1 MPMHVRHHSIITGT
15 GRAGTSFIV
24 QLLSHLGKETGFETL
39 FPFNLIAKGGLEF
52 DIRKD
57 NAPYIVKAPAICSY
71 IDEILSNETIVIDHA
86 FIPIRDLEAA
96 ARSRVDVQERFG
108 VSKTVP
114 GGLVFT
120 EDPQRQAGVL
130 AELFHN
136 LIFALT
142 RADIPMTFIAYPRL
156 IRDCDYLYEKLKPLV
171 ADIDRDRFCEAFH
184 KVRQPEWVHAFT
196 DHDK

>member
-1 MPMHVRHHSIITGT
+1 MPMHIRHHSIITGT

-24 QLLSHLGKETGFETL
+24 QLLSHFGKDTGGEAL
-39 FPFNLIAKGGLEF
+39 FPFSELAKAGLEI
-52 DIRKD
+52 DLRD
-57 NAPYIVKAPAICSY
+57 DSAPYIVKAPAICSY
-71 IDEILSNETIVIDHA
+71 IDEILSNKTIVIDHA
-86 FIPIRDLEAA
+86 FIPIRHLEAA
-96 ARSRVDVQERFG
+96 ARSRIDVQERSG

-120 EDPQRQAGVL
+120 KDPQTQAAVL

-156 IRDCDYLYEKLKPLV
+156 TRDCDYLYEKLKPLV
-171 ADIDRDRFCEAFH
+171 ADIDRDRFCEAFD
-184 KVRQPEWVHAFT
+184 KVRRPEWVHAFT
-196 DHDK
+196 DNDR